1 MPYHFFS
8 KPADAQTEFHY
19 DCWSVLGLVT
29 NIKHFKYT
37 FQCFMVCRIL
47 NQHGAAILRKHED
60 KFSPKENCKVMNNYK
75 NLAISKSIVL
85 IH

>member
-1 MPYHFFS
+1 MPHHFFS

-19 DCWSVLGLVT
+19 CCCSVLGLVT

-37 FQCFMVCRIL
+37 FQCFMVCHIL

-60 KFSPKENCKVMNNYK
+60 KFSPKENCG
-75 NLAISKSIVL
+75 AKS
-85 IH
+85 